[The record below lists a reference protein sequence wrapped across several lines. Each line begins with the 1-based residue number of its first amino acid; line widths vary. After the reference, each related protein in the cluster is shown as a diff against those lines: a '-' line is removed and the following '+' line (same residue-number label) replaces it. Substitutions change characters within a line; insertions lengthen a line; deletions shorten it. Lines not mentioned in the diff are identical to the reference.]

1 MSDLFNSSPR
11 AIPSL
16 HLNLKVAV
24 AIFYFQT
31 NAVRKWRDTDFKTW
45 WMWRLCS
52 EF

>member
-31 NAVRKWRDTDFKTW
+31 NAVRKVTGYRFQNLMDVKA
-45 WMWRLCS
+45 L
-52 EF
+52 